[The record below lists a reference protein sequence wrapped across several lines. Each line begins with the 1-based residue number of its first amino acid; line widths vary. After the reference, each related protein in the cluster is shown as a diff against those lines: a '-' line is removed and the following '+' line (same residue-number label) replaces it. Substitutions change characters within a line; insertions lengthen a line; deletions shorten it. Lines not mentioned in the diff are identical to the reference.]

1 MCNRSFFDF
10 SQIFNSLL
18 PELRPLLLF
27 TKPQR
32 SAGKDVREEDPKK
45 PKIDHELI
53 NIIEKL
59 LVIKTNISKVKSR

>member
-1 MCNRSFFDF
+1 M
-10 SQIFNSLL
+10 LL
-18 PELRPLLLF
+18 S

-32 SAGKDVREEDPKK
+32 SAGKDVREEDAKK
-45 PKIDHELI
+45 SKIILELI